1 MLFESELQSAGATSI
16 FLLFDKERNVK
27 KMKYEKSCGAV
38 IFDNDKILVIKQVK
52 GHWGFPKG
60 HVEEGETE
68 VQTAIRE
75 IKEETNLDVKID
87 ESKRFVERYSPEEGI
102 EKDVVFF
109 VAKKVG
115 GEIKVQEE
123 EVTETKWVAPIEA
136 MEILT
141 YESSKRIL
149 EKVLIVYLQLK
160 CAINTCS

>member
-1 MLFESELQSAGATSI
+1 
-16 FLLFDKERNVK
+16 
-27 KMKYEKSCGAV
+27 MKYEKSCGAV
-38 IFDNDKILVIKQVK
+38 IFDGDKILVSQQVK

-68 VQTAIRE
+68 VQTAVRE
-75 IKEETNLDVKID
+75 IKEETNLDVQID
-87 ESKRFVERYSPEEGI
+87 ESKRFVERYSPEEGV

-109 VAKKVG
+109 VAQKIG

-123 EVTETKWVAPIEA
+123 EVKDTKWLLPQDA

-149 EKVLIVYLQLK
+149 QNVL
-160 CAINTCS
+160 NTIK